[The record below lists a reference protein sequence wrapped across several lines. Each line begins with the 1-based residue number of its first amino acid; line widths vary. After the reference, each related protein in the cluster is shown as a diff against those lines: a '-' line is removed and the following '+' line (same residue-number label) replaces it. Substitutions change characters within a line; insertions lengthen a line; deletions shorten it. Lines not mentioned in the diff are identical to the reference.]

1 MERTHYAPLL
11 LRPRQ
16 VSSPQLDSQRYFSR
30 GPLPLF
36 LPFPAFLSFLRLSL
50 TQMRCCSFVM
60 GQYAEEQPEN
70 NGHMAGYS
78 NDLELG
84 FEGA

>member
-1 MERTHYAPLL
+1 
-11 LRPRQ
+11 
-16 VSSPQLDSQRYFSR
+16 
-30 GPLPLF
+30 
-36 LPFPAFLSFLRLSL
+36 
-50 TQMRCCSFVM
+50 MRCCSFVM